1 MDVVAVRDEHRR
13 RGREIVS
20 SQPPDG
26 ARLTQDSGAI
36 TPRERAV
43 VC

>member
-20 SQPPDG
+20 SRPPDG
-26 ARLTQDSGAI
+26 ARL
-36 TPRERAV
+36 
-43 VC
+43 